1 MPEIRLV
8 PVKPPQITLTPVGD
22 GAAPEERGVFRRID
36 DAVRGA
42 ADMLTF
48 GFADEIAAR
57 LGALTG
63 IGGERGN
70 YDANLE
76 AQRARD
82 EQGGVE
88 RFAGQ
93 LAGAVALPGAAVRSL
108 PGAIATGA
116 AAGGAYGFGSG
127 EGGFEDRATSAALGA
142 ATGGAVGGALRAGAN
157 ALGNR
162 AAAKMIPT
170 NENLRKLADQAYK
183 KAEDAGVIFK
193 PESVSKLTS
202 EVVNDLAEFGFDPA
216 LQPGIAAVV
225 QRLQGMEG
233 QNVTLKGLDIIRRV
247 AQSAAQ
253 AGDNPSQRALSARI
267 IDRIDDFIDRTGADD
282 VLMGDARRGASAL
295 KQARDLWRRLR
306 KSEMLD
312 TAIEKAERRAA
323 STGSGGNLDNAI
335 RQNVRGI
342 LDNPRKSR
350 GLTDAERQAA
360 ERVVRGGPV
369 QNTLRLAGKLSP
381 QGNGLMAALGIGGT
395 MVNPAIGGLAL
406 GGMAAKSTADRMTRK
421 NVERLSQ
428 VIRAGGKTAKDLADL
443 ARGEMLQNAQI
454 KRIEQYARMLG
465 VSVPELAAA
474 VRERMATV
482 E

>member
-1 MPEIRLV
+1 
-8 PVKPPQITLTPVGD
+8 
-22 GAAPEERGVFRRID
+22 
-36 DAVRGA
+36 
-42 ADMLTF
+42 
-48 GFADEIAAR
+48 
-57 LGALTG
+57 
-63 IGGERGN
+63 
-70 YDANLE
+70 
-76 AQRARD
+76 
-82 EQGGVE
+82 
-88 RFAGQ
+88 
-93 LAGAVALPGAAVRSL
+93 
-108 PGAIATGA
+108 
-116 AAGGAYGFGSG
+116 
-127 EGGFEDRATSAALGA
+127 
-142 ATGGAVGGALRAGAN
+142 
-157 ALGNR
+157 
-162 AAAKMIPT
+162 
-170 NENLRKLADQAYK
+170 
-183 KAEDAGVIFK
+183 
-193 PESVSKLTS
+193 
-202 EVVNDLAEFGFDPA
+202 
-216 LQPGIAAVV
+216 
-225 QRLQGMEG
+225 
-233 QNVTLKGLDIIRRV
+233 
-247 AQSAAQ
+247 
-253 AGDNPSQRALSARI
+253 
-267 IDRIDDFIDRTGADD
+267 
-282 VLMGDARRGASAL
+282 
-295 KQARDLWRRLR
+295 
-306 KSEMLD
+306 MLD

-443 ARGEMLQNAQI
+443 ARGELLQNAQI